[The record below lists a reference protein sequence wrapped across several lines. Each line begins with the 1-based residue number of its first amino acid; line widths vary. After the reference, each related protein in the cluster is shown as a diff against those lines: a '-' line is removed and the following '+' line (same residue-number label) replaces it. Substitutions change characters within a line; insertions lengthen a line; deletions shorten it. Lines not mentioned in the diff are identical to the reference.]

1 MSNAIFKLEQNE
13 NYALISWK
21 SNELNQ
27 SNSLE
32 LEDAIRNLF
41 KKGYANMILDIKS
54 VDAFDGYGV
63 SCIRKG
69 TKICTNENG
78 LFVVICKNE
87 AILARLDEAK
97 IEELTLF
104 NTVSE
109 GVDAIFFNDMENDFK
124 SDDEDEFG
132 GGDSYDDLGDEY

>member
-1 MSNAIFKLEQNE
+1 
-13 NYALISWK
+13 
-21 SNELNQ
+21 
-27 SNSLE
+27 
-32 LEDAIRNLF
+32 
-41 KKGYANMILDIKS
+41 MILDIKS

-87 AILARLDEAK
+87 AILNRLDEAK

-109 GVDAIFFNDMENDFK
+109 GVDAIFFNDMENDFQ

>member
-1 MSNAIFKLEQNE
+1 MSNTNFILEQNE
-13 NYALISWK
+13 NYALIDWK
-21 SNELNQ
+21 NIELNQ
-27 SNSLE
+27 TNSTDLE
-32 LEDAIRNLF
+32 EAIRLLF
-41 KKGYANMILDIKS
+41 KKGYSNIILNIRE
-54 VDAFDGYGV
+54 VENFDGYGV

-78 LFVVICKNE
+78 LFVVVTKNE
-87 AILARLDEAK
+87 AILNRLDEAK
-97 IEELTLF
+97 IEELTIF

-132 GGDSYDDLGDEY
+132 GEESYDKFDDDY